1 MKTSSLLWQYR
12 AEFFWKWEM
21 FQTEVVEKIRTHIL
35 YSAAFLFRKSCRLW
49 ANVENMVE
57 LETSQAM
64 RRMRVACWISMA
76 THAQA
81 HVRAPCTHTYT
92 QKCVILIAFPLQ
104 QWSHVRTSVLSYTY
118 IACLVFR
125 IAASLADGSGEFSR
139 RKRRHTPNF
148 ELLTL
153 EGNLA
158 LVPLL
163 DSLCESKETHVL
175 FARDCPRYTVLDKA
189 CL

>member
-64 RRMRVACWISMA
+64 LY
-76 THAQA
+76 
-81 HVRAPCTHTYT
+81 TYT

-104 QWSHVRTSVLSYTY
+104 QWSHVRTSVLRYTY

-125 IAASLADGSGEFSR
+125 IAASLVDGSGEFSR

-163 DSLCESKETHVL
+163 DSLCESK
-175 FARDCPRYTVLDKA
+175 
-189 CL
+189 